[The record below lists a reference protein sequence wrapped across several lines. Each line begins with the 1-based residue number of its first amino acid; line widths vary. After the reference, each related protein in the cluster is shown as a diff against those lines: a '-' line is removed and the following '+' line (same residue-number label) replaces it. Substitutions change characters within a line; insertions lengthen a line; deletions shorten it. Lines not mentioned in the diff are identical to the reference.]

1 MGFFRNKYPYTDFHE
16 FNADWILSKI
26 TEFDA
31 YIKSIKDIIDQL
43 ASYYE
48 IVDGLRDDMRALQ
61 AEVGTYSDRIADL
74 ESGIRDVRISIANL
88 ENELIRMITDES
100 NARKAADQYLQDQ
113 IDVIMVAVQNIDV
126 LRKRIEAVYKSLREY
141 IDIAVSDVERRLLLY
156 INDRMVYLQDQIND
170 IYDKLKHVAVDVYNW
185 QAYSY
190 ADDGRIDFDL
200 NNKLLYLHLGNNLS
214 ALEYCKLGLTADQYK
229 AYNLTSWRYLMYG
242 AKELHADYVFMPV
255 SGYRQETSVA
265 ISDVL
270 TFLCNTLPAATYA
283 GLELTADEYAAL
295 DLTAVQYLRL
305 DANLDVQQNV
315 TYSATGSG
323 ITADQ
328 YAHLNII

>member
-1 MGFFRNKYPYTDFHE
+1 MGFFRNKYPYSDFHE
-16 FNADWILSKI
+16 FNADWLLAKI

-31 YIKSIKDIIDQL
+31 YIKSIKEIIDQL

-61 AEVGTYSDRIADL
+61 AEVGTYSDRISDL
-74 ESGIRDVRISIANL
+74 ETGIRDVRISIANL

-100 NARKAADQYLQDQ
+100 NARKAADQYLQNQ
-113 IDVIMVAVQNIDV
+113 IDIIMAAVQNIDV

-141 IDIAVSDVERRLLLY
+141 INIAVSDAERRLLLF
-156 INDRMVYLQDQIND
+156 INDRVLYLQKQIDD
-170 IYDKLKHVAVDVYNW
+170 IYEKLKHVAIDVYNC

-200 NNKLLYLHLGNNLS
+200 NNRLVYLHLGNNLS

-270 TFLCNTLPAATYA
+270 TFLCNTLPADTYA

-295 DLTAVQYLRL
+295 DLTAVHYLRL
-305 DANLDVQQNV
+305 DANLDVHQPV

>member
-1 MGFFRNKYPYTDFHE
+1 MAFFRNKYPYTDFHE
-16 FNADWILSKI
+16 FNADWVLTII

-31 YIKSIKDIIDQL
+31 YIKSIKEIIDEL
-43 ASYYE
+43 AQYYD
-48 IVDGLRDDMRALQ
+48 IVDHLQ
-61 AEVGTYSDRIADL
+61 QEVNSLSQVVGTYTSRISQL
-74 ESGIRDVRISIANL
+74 ESDVRDIRISINQL
-88 ENELIRMITDES
+88 ENSLIRLINDEEH
-100 NARKAADQYLQDQ
+100 ARKAADNVLQDQ
-113 IDVIMVAVQNIDV
+113 IDDLMLAVQNIDA
-126 LRKRIEAVYKSLREY
+126 LRKRIEAVYWSLREC
-141 IDIAVSDVERRLLLY
+141 IDIVVSDTERRLLLY
-156 INDRMVYLQDQIND
+156 INDRVLLLQDQIDD
-170 IYDKLKHVAVDVYNW
+170 IYDKLTHIAINVYNW

-190 ADDGRIDFDL
+190 ANDGRIDFDF
-200 NNKLLYLHLGNNLS
+200 NNKLLYIHLGNNLS

-242 AKELHADYVFMPV
+242 AKELHADFVFMPV
-255 SGYRQETSVA
+255 SGHRQETSVA

-270 TFLCNTLPAATYA
+270 TFLCNTLPADTYA
-283 GLELTADEYAAL
+283 GLELTSDEYTAL
-295 DLTAVQYLRL
+295 DLTAIQYLRL

>member
-61 AEVGTYSDRIADL
+61 TEVGTYSDRIRDL

-100 NARKAADQYLQDQ
+100 NARKAADQYLQEQ
-113 IDVIMVAVQNIDV
+113 INTIMIAVQNIDV
-126 LRKRIEAVYKSLREY
+126 LRKRIEAVYKSIREY
-141 IDIAVSDVERRLLLY
+141 IDIAVNDAERRLLLY
-156 INDRMVYLQDQIND
+156 INDRVVYLQDQIND

-190 ADDGRIDFDL
+190 ADDGRIDFNL

-229 AYNLTSWRYLMYG
+229 AFNLTSWRYLMYG
-242 AKELHADYVFMPV
+242 YKELHADYVFMPV
-255 SGYRQETSVA
+255 SGHRQETSVA

-295 DLTAVQYLRL
+295 DLTAVQYLKL

>member
-61 AEVGTYSDRIADL
+61 TEVGTYSDRITDL
-74 ESGIRDVRISIANL
+74 ETGIRDVRISIANL

-100 NARKAADQYLQDQ
+100 NARKAADQYLQEQ
-113 IDVIMVAVQNIDV
+113 INTIMIAVQNLDV

-141 IDIAVSDVERRLLLY
+141 IDIVISETERRLLLY
-156 INDRMVYLQDQIND
+156 INDRVVYLQDQIND
-170 IYDKLKHVAVDVYNW
+170 IYEKLKHVAVNVYNW

-242 AKELHADYVFMPV
+242 TKELHADYVFMPV

-295 DLTAVQYLRL
+295 DLTAVQYLKL

>member
-31 YIKSIKDIIDQL
+31 YIKSIKEIIDQL

-48 IVDGLRDDMRALQ
+48 IVDGLREDMRALQ

-113 IDVIMVAVQNIDV
+113 IDAIMAAVQNIDV

-141 IDIAVSDVERRLLLY
+141 IDIVVSDTERRLLLY
-156 INDRMVYLQDQIND
+156 INDRVLYLQDRIDD
-170 IYDKLKHVAVDVYNW
+170 IYDKLAHVAVNVYNW

-190 ADDGRIDFDL
+190 ENDGRIDFDL